1 MLLAHA
7 RALAEVRSYLAALAD
22 TAGTFEA
29 SLEYDRVLLQLD
41 AIHGDDT
48 PALHDVPRPTATS
61 FTPARRPRSRPSAGT
76 ASTCCGPSFCSRPS
90 RTPGTWSCRDLRR
103 ELRA

>member
-7 RALAEVRSYLAALAD
+7 HALAEVRSYLAALAD

-48 PALHDVPRPTATS
+48 PALHDVPPADRDVLHARAETAIEALGGHS
-61 FTPARRPRSRPSAGT
+61 VDLLRIELLLAALQD
-76 ASTCCGPSFCSRPS
+76 A
-90 RTPGTWSCRDLRR
+90 RDL
-103 ELRA
+103 ELP